1 MSKEDNECK
10 MGVVVFA
17 ALLVALGMIGSAYL
31 LSTVDYSPKVNV
43 SDITSTPNIYVSS
56 NPPEHVLSVSGTAS
70 EMVAPDLL
78 TIQLSIETE
87 AVNAKDSQADN
98 AEVNEELLAE
108 LKALGISEEEIKTA
122 SYRVDVVQ
130 DTIKD
135 CDDYYD
141 CTYSYVVVGYKTTHT
156 LNVKTTNLDLGGE
169 IVDTATSVGEND
181 VLVDYVS
188 FSLQDKTR
196 KELQKSLLKLAG
208 EEAEEKAE
216 SIAAGLGTTLGKV
229 VSAGESFYYPQPYY
243 RSYDYGMAMAESSYA
258 PTVLSAGEVE
268 VSATVSAGYELN

>member
-1 MSKEDNECK
+1 
-10 MGVVVFA
+10 
-17 ALLVALGMIGSAYL
+17 LIALGMVGSAYL

-56 NPPEHVLSVSGTAS
+56 NPPDHVLSVSGTAS
-70 EMVAPDLL
+70 EMVAPDLV

-98 AEVNEELLAE
+98 AEVNEELLGK

-130 DTIKD
+130 NRTQK
-135 CDDYYD
+135 CDGYYD
-141 CTYSYVVVGYKTTHT
+141 CVYNYVVVGYKTVHT
-156 LNVKTTNLDLGGE
+156 LNVRTTNLDLGGE
-169 IVDTATSVGEND
+169 IVDTAAGVGENE

-196 KELQKSLLKLAG
+196 RELQKSLLKLAG

-216 SIAAGLGTTLGKV
+216 SIAEGLGTTLGKV

-243 RSYDYGMAMAESSYA
+243 RSYDYAMPMMEGGSV
-258 PTVLSAGEVE
+258 PTSLSAGEVE